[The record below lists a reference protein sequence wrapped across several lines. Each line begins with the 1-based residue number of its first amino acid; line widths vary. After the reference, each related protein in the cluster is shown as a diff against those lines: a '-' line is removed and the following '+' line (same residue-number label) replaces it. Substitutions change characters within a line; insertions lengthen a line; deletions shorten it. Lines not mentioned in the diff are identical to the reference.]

1 MCSLAALG
9 LLLLGALTYV
19 PPLLVAYRSHGFW
32 RSRSSYAEQ
41 PVVRFRHEVLLA
53 ALTEGGGGPVGWS
66 SFAACN
72 RLLGGRLR
80 VPLVSAREE
89 DSNRD
94 GVMDQLRFQLELP
107 LLPSERVVG
116 IQLLL
121 TFSYELHNNISVPL
135 DSTFLSNYNSTFCD
149 MMLRLWYNNSL
160 PIFLIYLLLSF
171 QRMSTFVMQSMAF
184 LQSFSPVPGS
194 QVFVNGDLK
203 LHQRQPLLHAGLDS
217 RYNVSVINS
226 TSPFAQDYDFV
237 NIFETYQK
245 RNVTTV
251 LAGPGPI
258 WVTGRS
264 PDQPFVIRA
273 FIHYPM
279 ELIVYPLATSWFMAL
294 GLWHLASTT
303 DTTMAVVLRLVA
315 WLTLDA
321 SDSKYSLTFSTY
333 QPGFWEM
340 MKFAWV
346 QYISILLIFLWIFER
361 IKIFLLRNQVLNI
374 VPVSL
379 LPPLLSYKEHQS

>member
-1 MCSLAALG
+1 MVGRGGRVGPIVLSSSSAAAAAPLRTGGGTSADAHAGAPSAAAIGWQGGASVTVETCSGGMAWLEVAAGGDGWRGRVRLCSLAALG

-32 RSRSSYAEQ
+32 LSRSSYVEQ
-41 PVVRFRHEVLLA
+41 PSVRFRHEVLLA
-53 ALTEGGGGPVGWS
+53 ALTDSGGGLVGWS
-66 SFAACN
+66 SFATFN
-72 RLLGGRLR
+72 RLLGTRLR

-89 DSNRD
+89 DSNQD
-94 GVMDQLRFQLELP
+94 GVTDLLRFQLELP

-121 TFSYELHNNISVPL
+121 TFSYELH
-135 DSTFLSNYNSTFCD
+135 
-149 MMLRLWYNNSL
+149 
-160 PIFLIYLLLSF
+160 
-171 QRMSTFVMQSMAF
+171 RMSTFVMQSMAF

-194 QVFVNGDLK
+194 QVCVNGDLK
-203 LHQRQPLLHAGLDS
+203 LHQRQPLHHAGLDS

-237 NIFETYQK
+237 NIVETYQK

-251 LAGPGPI
+251 LSGPSPI

-264 PDQPFVIRA
+264 PDQPFVIQA

-279 ELIVYPLATSWFMAL
+279 ELIV
-294 GLWHLASTT
+294 
-303 DTTMAVVLRLVA
+303 
-315 WLTLDA
+315 
-321 SDSKYSLTFSTY
+321 Y

-340 MKFAWV
+340 MKFAWM

-361 IKIFLLRNQVLNI
+361 IKIFLLRNQVLNM
-374 VPVSL
+374 VPMSP
-379 LPPLLSYKEHQS
+379 LPLLLSYKEHKS

>member
-1 MCSLAALG
+1 MAWLEVAAGGGGRRGRLCSLAALG

-121 TFSYELHNNISVPL
+121 TFSYELH
-135 DSTFLSNYNSTFCD
+135 
-149 MMLRLWYNNSL
+149 
-160 PIFLIYLLLSF
+160 
-171 QRMSTFVMQSMAF
+171 RMSTFVMQSMAF

-279 ELIVYPLATSWFMAL
+279 ELIVYPLATSW
-294 GLWHLASTT
+294 
-303 DTTMAVVLRLVA
+303 
-315 WLTLDA
+315 
-321 SDSKYSLTFSTY
+321 
-333 QPGFWEM
+333 
-340 MKFAWV
+340 
-346 QYISILLIFLWIFER
+346 
-361 IKIFLLRNQVLNI
+361 
-374 VPVSL
+374 
-379 LPPLLSYKEHQS
+379 

>member
-1 MCSLAALG
+1 MAWLEVAAGSGWRGRARLCSLAALG

-32 RSRSSYAEQ
+32 LSRSSYAEQ
-41 PVVRFRHEVLLA
+41 PSVRFRHEVLLA
-53 ALTEGGGGPVGWS
+53 ALTEGVGDGPVGWS

-72 RLLGGRLR
+72 RLLGARLR

-89 DSNRD
+89 DSDQD
-94 GVMDQLRFQLELP
+94 GVMDLLHFQLELP

-121 TFSYELHNNISVPL
+121 TFSYEL
-135 DSTFLSNYNSTFCD
+135 
-149 MMLRLWYNNSL
+149 
-160 PIFLIYLLLSF
+160 

-203 LHQRQPLLHAGLDS
+203 LHQRQPLHHAGLDS

-237 NIFETYQK
+237 NIIEIYQK

-251 LAGPGPI
+251 LSGPSPI

-264 PDQPFVIRA
+264 PDQPFVIQA

-279 ELIVYPLATSWFMAL
+279 ELIV
-294 GLWHLASTT
+294 
-303 DTTMAVVLRLVA
+303 
-315 WLTLDA
+315 
-321 SDSKYSLTFSTY
+321 Y

-340 MKFAWV
+340 MKFAWM

-361 IKIFLLRNQVLNI
+361 IKIFLLRNQVLNT
-374 VPVSL
+374 VPVSP
-379 LPPLLSYKEHQS
+379 LPPLLSYKEHKS

>member
-1 MCSLAALG
+1 MAWLEVAAGGGGWRGRVRLCSLAALG

-32 RSRSSYAEQ
+32 LSRSSYAEQ
-41 PVVRFRHEVLLA
+41 PSVRFRHEVLLA

-66 SFAACN
+66 SFAAFN
-72 RLLGGRLR
+72 RLLGIRLR

-89 DSNRD
+89 DSNQD
-94 GVMDQLRFQLELP
+94 GVTDLLRFQLELP

-121 TFSYELHNNISVPL
+121 TFSYELH
-135 DSTFLSNYNSTFCD
+135 
-149 MMLRLWYNNSL
+149 
-160 PIFLIYLLLSF
+160 
-171 QRMSTFVMQSMAF
+171 RMSTFVMQSMAF

-203 LHQRQPLLHAGLDS
+203 LHQRQPLHHAGLDS

-237 NIFETYQK
+237 NIVETYQK

-251 LAGPGPI
+251 LSGPSPI

-264 PDQPFVIRA
+264 PDQPFVIQA

-279 ELIVYPLATSWFMAL
+279 ELIVYPL
-294 GLWHLASTT
+294 
-303 DTTMAVVLRLVA
+303 
-315 WLTLDA
+315 
-321 SDSKYSLTFSTY
+321 
-333 QPGFWEM
+333 PGFWEM
-340 MKFAWV
+340 VKFAWM
-346 QYISILLIFLWIFER
+346 QYVSILLIFLWIFER
-361 IKIFLLRNQVLNI
+361 IKIFLLRNQVLNT
-374 VPVSL
+374 VPMSP
-379 LPPLLSYKEHQS
+379 LPPLLSYKEHKS

>member
-1 MCSLAALG
+1 MAWLEVAAGGDGWRGRVRLCSLAALG

-32 RSRSSYAEQ
+32 LSRSSYAEQ
-41 PVVRFRHEVLLA
+41 PSVRFRHEVLLA
-53 ALTEGGGGPVGWS
+53 ALTESGGGP
-66 SFAACN
+66 
-72 RLLGGRLR
+72 
-80 VPLVSAREE
+80 AREE
-89 DSNRD
+89 DSNQD
-94 GVMDQLRFQLELP
+94 GVTDLLRFQLELP

-121 TFSYELHNNISVPL
+121 TFSYELH
-135 DSTFLSNYNSTFCD
+135 
-149 MMLRLWYNNSL
+149 
-160 PIFLIYLLLSF
+160 
-171 QRMSTFVMQSMAF
+171 RMSTFVMQSMAF

-203 LHQRQPLLHAGLDS
+203 LHQRQPLHHAGLDS

-237 NIFETYQK
+237 NIVETYQK

-251 LAGPGPI
+251 LSGPSPI

-264 PDQPFVIRA
+264 PDQPFVIQA

-279 ELIVYPLATSWFMAL
+279 ELIVY
-294 GLWHLASTT
+294 
-303 DTTMAVVLRLVA
+303 
-315 WLTLDA
+315 
-321 SDSKYSLTFSTY
+321 

-340 MKFAWV
+340 VKFAWM

-361 IKIFLLRNQVLNI
+361 IKIFLLRNQVLNM
-374 VPVSL
+374 VQMSP
-379 LPPLLSYKEHQS
+379 LPPLLSYKEHKS